1 MKHENNPQSRDLED
15 IQTTTAKLKSETGE
29 NLLARTWLER
39 RWEWMT
45 ATWGFSMGQG
55 QRIGDASRPLME
67 CLLRGL

>member
-1 MKHENNPQSRDLED
+1 MRTTLNQDLED

-45 ATWGFSMGQG
+45 ATWGSAWD
-55 QRIGDASRPLME
+55 GDK
-67 CLLRGL
+67 GLAMPRVR